1 MSIERKSIDFRL
13 EHPINSS
20 FIVITLDES
29 KFLKSTEVNKA
40 QFLNIE
46 LILVNELVFKIDK
59 SKEVN
64 F

>member
-13 EHPINSS
+13 EHPINNS
-20 FIVITLDES
+20 FIVITLEES

-46 LILVNELVFKIDK
+46 LILINESVFKIDK